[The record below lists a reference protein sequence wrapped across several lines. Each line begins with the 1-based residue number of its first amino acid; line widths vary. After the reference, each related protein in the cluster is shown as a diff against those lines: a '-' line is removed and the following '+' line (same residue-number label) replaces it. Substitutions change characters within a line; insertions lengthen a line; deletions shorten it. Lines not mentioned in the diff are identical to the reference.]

1 MTNSGTNQDTTIS
14 LPQSNQ
20 LTRQDQTHVQELVS
34 RLGEFKEQLQHS
46 MSNVE
51 DINGEEIKTGL
62 LSNLRGKTDAQIA
75 SQVKSLGLNLH
86 ATQKVVMFLI
96 ELNHVK
102 NEVLRGFYGA
112 LVDKL
117 VELDQEQETITGDL
131 GQSQK
136 NERKIVEKIKEQVEL
151 RLAIEQGIES
161 NAAGV
166 QSNSTSIKSNQT
178 KIVDNFSSIQT
189 NASSIK
195 ENLQN
200 IDENKSQLSALSSSL
215 SEKEKLDAEQ
225 TIQLAEHEQ
234 RVHKLEQQIISL
246 QQDLGGKVQNSKKL
260 THIYGVL
267 SIVGV
272 VVGVSALLLVI

>member
-1 MTNSGTNQDTTIS
+1 MTNLGVNQDTTIS
-14 LPQSNQ
+14 LAGSKPLAS
-20 LTRQDQTHVQELVS
+20 QDQQHVNDLIS

-46 MSNVE
+46 MSSVE

-75 SQVKSLGLNLH
+75 NQVKSLGLNLH
-86 ATQKVVMFLI
+86 ATQQVVMFLI

-166 QSNSTSIKSNQT
+166 QSNSSSIKSNQS
-178 KIVDNFSSIQT
+178 KIIDNHSSIQM
-189 NASSIK
+189 NASLI
-195 ENLQN
+195 EDNLQN
-200 IDENKSQLSALSSSL
+200 IDENKNQLSALSSSL
-215 SEKEKLDAEQ
+215 SEKDKLDAEQ

-234 RVHKLEQQIISL
+234 RVHKLEQQIIGL
-246 QQDLGGKVQNSKKL
+246 QHDLGGKVQSSKRL
-260 THIYGVL
+260 IHVYGIL

-272 VVGVSALLLVI
+272 VIGSTALYLTI